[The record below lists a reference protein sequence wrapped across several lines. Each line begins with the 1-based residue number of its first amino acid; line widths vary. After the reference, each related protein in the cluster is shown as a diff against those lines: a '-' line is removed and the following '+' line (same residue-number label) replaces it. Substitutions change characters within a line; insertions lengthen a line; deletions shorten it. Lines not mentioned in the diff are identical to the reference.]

1 MEHEGEN
8 NRKAA
13 TILSELIAKGLVKQ
27 DDDGSIQVPS
37 ASKKRPGVGWT
48 NADDTD
54 AEGTQSDESEVC
66 SSAVIT

>member
-37 ASKKRPGVGWT
+37 ASKKRPGVG
-48 NADDTD
+48 
-54 AEGTQSDESEVC
+54 
-66 SSAVIT
+66 